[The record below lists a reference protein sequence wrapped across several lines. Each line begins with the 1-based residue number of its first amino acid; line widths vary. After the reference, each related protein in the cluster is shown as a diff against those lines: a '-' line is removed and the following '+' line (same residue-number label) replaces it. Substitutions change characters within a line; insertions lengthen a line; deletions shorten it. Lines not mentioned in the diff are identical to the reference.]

1 MSKEESKIQKSTSAK
16 ALNLSSN
23 QVLSQKS
30 SVFRYGSRSPVKYD
44 LTKSMENKLEVIRN
58 HEIGGDDLD

>member
-30 SVFRYGSRSPVKYD
+30 PVFRYGSRSPVKYD
-44 LTKSMENKLEVIRN
+44 LTKSMEHKLEVIGN
-58 HEIGGDDLD
+58 HESMGGDLD